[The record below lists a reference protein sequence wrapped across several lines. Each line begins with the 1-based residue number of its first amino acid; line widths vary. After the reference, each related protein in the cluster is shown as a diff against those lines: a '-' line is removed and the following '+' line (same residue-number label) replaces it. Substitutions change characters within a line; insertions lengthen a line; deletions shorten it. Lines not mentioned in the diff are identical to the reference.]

1 MDLEFN
7 EESEINL
14 ILNDTKILHIVK
26 DDENKW
32 HKDMPITFLSS
43 VTANDKVKFKS
54 ATCVSIQDIEFKWT
68 VHNKGFVS
76 ESNVVQLFIDNKNIT
91 LDGDKVDDLI
101 FRSGFKDRKD
111 FFEHNTWNKKNFI
124 GKIIHWTNKNY

>member
-1 MDLEFN
+1 MNLEFN

-14 ILNDTKILHIVK
+14 ILNDTKILHIIK

-76 ESNVVQLFIDNKNIT
+76 ESNGVQLFIDNKNIT
-91 LDGDKVDDLI
+91 LDCDKVDDLI